1 MATTDH
7 LYRNGTLTWKLEME
21 SDKKL
26 ELLSALRSHVV
37 PNTLLSV
44 LEVCRLS
51 KVELLSFLIRCMCH
65 HHRQNRASLC
75 LVAQHKSSNTQCE
88 GWQEHSGP
96 TELGDVHMET
106 PSPVPASLTFLSILA
121 QDGLFEGTVIL
132 SVQLLPQ

>member
-1 MATTDH
+1 MY
-7 LYRNGTLTWKLEME
+7 LYRNGPLTWKLEME

-51 KVELLSFLIRCMCH
+51 KVERLSFLICRMCQH
-65 HHRQNRASLC
+65 HIQNRASLC
-75 LVAQHKSSNTQCE
+75 LVAQHKSSNTQRE

-96 TELGDVHMET
+96 AELGDVHMGT
-106 PSPVPASLTFLSILA
+106 PSPFPASLTCLSILVR
-121 QDGLFEGTVIL
+121 DGLFEGTVIL